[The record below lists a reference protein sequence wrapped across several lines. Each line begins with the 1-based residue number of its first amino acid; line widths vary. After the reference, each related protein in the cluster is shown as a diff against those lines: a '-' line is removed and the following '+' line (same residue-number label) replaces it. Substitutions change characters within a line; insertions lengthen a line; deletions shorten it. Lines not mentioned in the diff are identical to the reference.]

1 MSREKWDPEKAKRK
15 PEDHPSPEKGP
26 EELAEENELAVSQ
39 HTANAPNTAILSGNR
54 SYHELAMMQHG
65 DYISEKV
72 VEKLVTLI
80 PYLAHIPVVKSK
92 WDNLIQL
99 VADLLKENKQIA
111 PGKTEEVTQKLK
123 LYIIDNHSKA
133 IVRDIIR
140 ETLKDVL
147 GNIKIMKTI
156 NNKMRSREYAGN

>member
-1 MSREKWDPEKAKRK
+1 
-15 PEDHPSPEKGP
+15 
-26 EELAEENELAVSQ
+26 
-39 HTANAPNTAILSGNR
+39 
-54 SYHELAMMQHG
+54 MMQHG